1 MMRTHIAATKERES
15 HLRKIKTFVWLDHI
29 GQGGSFQAYTDLDTE
44 KPHSPPISYKRISFQ
59 IKDEPC

>member
-1 MMRTHIAATKERES
+1 MMQTDIATTKERES
-15 HLRKIKTFVWLDHI
+15 HLRKSKTFVCLDHI

-44 KPHSPPISYKRISFQ
+44 KPHSPLNSYKSLSFQ